1 MSSSAATKFQDH
13 YAVLGIEPKADGE
26 VIQRAFHELKAK
38 IVDPDKLEAVHIAYE
53 VLSDVSLRRAFDR
66 IKGVNQNEGDPK
78 FTGLEFFEGFG
89 RDTVLRVA
97 ILCILY
103 DRRRTHPY
111 TPTLSMRALE
121 NIVAASNDELMV
133 ALWYLK
139 QRNLVVNDDKSSL
152 QITVDGLDFLEEKA
166 PNASAVMPMIKPAF
180 IDVAAVRAE
189 PVHPVHVEAVQV
201 EEVRGEPV
209 LAEPPPPPP
218 EPAAHH
224 FKSPESV
231 LRVLNRALSRG

>member
-13 YAVLGIEPKADGE
+13 YAVLGIEPKADAE
-26 VIQRAFHELKAK
+26 IIQRAFKELKANT
-38 IVDPDKLEAVHIAYE
+38 VDPEKLEAVHIAYE

-121 NIVAASNDELMV
+121 NIVAAS
-133 ALWYLK
+133 
-139 QRNLVVNDDKSSL
+139 
-152 QITVDGLDFLEEKA
+152 
-166 PNASAVMPMIKPAF
+166 
-180 IDVAAVRAE
+180 
-189 PVHPVHVEAVQV
+189 
-201 EEVRGEPV
+201 
-209 LAEPPPPPP
+209 
-218 EPAAHH
+218 
-224 FKSPESV
+224 
-231 LRVLNRALSRG
+231 

>member
-13 YAVLGIEPKADGE
+13 YAVLGIEPKADAE
-26 VIQRAFHELKAK
+26 IIQRAFHELKAK
-38 IVDPDKLEAVHIAYE
+38 TVDPEKLEAVHIAYE
-53 VLSDVSLRRAFDR
+53 VLSDVALRRAFDR

-89 RDTVLRVA
+89 RDTVLRVS

-139 QRNLVVNDDKSSL
+139 QRNLVINDDKSSL

-166 PNASAVMPMIKPAF
+166 PNASAVMPMIRPAF
-180 IDVAAVRAE
+180 IDGAPVRAE
-189 PVHPVHVEAVQV
+189 QVHVEAVQL

-209 LAEPPPPPP
+209 HAEP
-218 EPAAHH
+218 EPSPAPTEPVPHH

-231 LRVLNRALSRG
+231 LRMLNRALSRS